1 VEDAVTPRRT
11 WGALAWRAA
20 DLAWPGH
27 PTRWRDVP
35 GRLEPTL
42 VTTFRLTAAAV
53 VAYLLT
59 LALTD
64 GAVDLTG
71 ALTALLVMQASAYST
86 LKTGAVRVS
95 AVLGGVLIA
104 TFLSNWIGLTWWSL
118 GAAIAASLVLG
129 KVLRLGDQALETPIS
144 AMLILAVAD
153 PTIAA
158 EVRVLNTFL
167 GAGVGVA
174 FNVLYPPAM
183 PTRSASAS
191 VRAAADA
198 IAGPLQAAA
207 EALRS
212 GPITREQIGA
222 WLDAARAADR
232 RVSRASAAV
241 SSLRD
246 SRRFNPRA
254 IATTDVAPVLASGV
268 ESLEGCLLGVRAL
281 FVVLRTEVPTGDAPD
296 DPYGE
301 ELRAAFA
308 VVLDDVGDC
317 MNQFG
322 DLVVAEA
329 EDREEEVE
337 RRLDESLDVL
347 RETQAILTEL
357 IMTQAEHNRSSWLLR
372 GSILAAVSHVLA
384 QLDLEERARARRVW
398 QDEQASKPLAH
409 LPPLVQA
416 ALPHPDRPY
425 LRGLGPD
432 SPLWRSNDPAQ
443 PAIDQLDEDEPDGDL
458 STGDLSAGDLSP
470 GDVRKGDRPDGDVP
484 QGDGPDGDVPQ
495 GDGPDGDVP
504 QGDASQTDR

>member
-1 VEDAVTPRRT
+1 VDDEATPRRAS
-11 WGALAWRAA
+11 WGAVAWRAA

-53 VAYLLT
+53 VSYLLT
-59 LALTD
+59 LGLTD
-64 GAVDLTG
+64 GAVDLTS
-71 ALTALLVMQASAYST
+71 ALTAMLVMQASAYST
-86 LKTGAVRVS
+86 LKMGAVRVG

-118 GAAIAASLVLG
+118 GAAIACSLVLG

-191 VRAAADA
+191 VRAAAEA
-198 IAGPLQAAA
+198 IAGPLHAAA

-212 GPITREQIGA
+212 GPITRDQIRA

-232 RVSRASAAV
+232 RVARASSAV
-241 SSLRD
+241 ASLQD

-268 ESLEGCLLGVRAL
+268 ESLEGCLLAVRAL

-296 DPYGE
+296 DPYGD

-322 DLVVAEA
+322 ELVVAEA

-384 QLDLEERARARRVW
+384 QLDLEDRARARRVW

-425 LRGLGPD
+425 LRGLGPG
-432 SPLWRSNDPAQ
+432 SVLWRSAEPELETSTDPSHPTHRAD
-443 PAIDQLDEDEPDGDL
+443 PPDDQ
-458 STGDLSAGDLSP
+458 
-470 GDVRKGDRPDGDVP
+470 KGG
-484 QGDGPDGDVPQ
+484 
-495 GDGPDGDVP
+495 
-504 QGDASQTDR
+504 